1 MEILRSDTLP
11 DIIPIFPLP
20 GILLLPLATLPLN
33 IFEPR
38 YLAMTRDALK
48 GDWLIG
54 MIQPKYHNKDS
65 EVPDLYPVGCAGK
78 IASFVE
84 TDDGRILISLKGIA
98 RFKLLEETTLIN
110 GYRRARVH
118 WDPFDTDIHTKDAS
132 KVDRE
137 QLEVLLRKY
146 FEMRKVD
153 ASWAAIERAP
163 DAQLVASLAMQC
175 PFTLEEKQALLEAPA
190 LGDRANLIVSLLSMA
205 ITEDLNP
212 DATLH

>member
-65 EVPDLYPVGCAGK
+65 EIPDLYPVGCAGK

-146 FEMRKVD
+146 FEMRKVN

-175 PFTLEEKQALLEAPA
+175 PFTLEEKQALLECENINTLAKTIIA
-190 LGDRANLIVSLLSMA
+190 LFEFEINQTNGYETIN
-205 ITEDLNP
+205 
-212 DATLH
+212 

>member
-1 MEILRSDTLP
+1 
-11 DIIPIFPLP
+11 
-20 GILLLPLATLPLN
+20 
-33 IFEPR
+33 
-38 YLAMTRDALK
+38 MTRDALK

-84 TDDGRILISLKGIA
+84 TDDGRILISLRGIA

-110 GYRRARVH
+110 GYRRAKVH
-118 WDPFDTDIHTKDAS
+118 WDPFNIDIHTKDGS